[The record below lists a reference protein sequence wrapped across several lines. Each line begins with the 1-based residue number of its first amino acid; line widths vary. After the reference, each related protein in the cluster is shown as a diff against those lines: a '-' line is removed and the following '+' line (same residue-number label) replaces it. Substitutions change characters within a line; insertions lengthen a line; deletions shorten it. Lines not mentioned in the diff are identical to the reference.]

1 MSHGTFMVGSFHLG
15 RLHTVPFET
24 LQGAASLSIC
34 RSSPFMPTGAGRDL
48 SLHMEGEKKQKNPP
62 RQPLQLF
69 PAIDPAEQALSADS
83 PAPCTSRAKSP
94 PPAPRPPPAP
104 TKTDGLLFENVTDG
118 FAARSARKTRY
129 AVDR

>member
-34 RSSPFMPTGAGRDL
+34 RSSPFMATGAGRDL
-48 SLHMEGEKKQKNPP
+48 SLHMEGGKKKKKTNPP

-69 PAIDPAEQALSADS
+69 PAIDPAEQALSAD
-83 PAPCTSRAKSP
+83 P
-94 PPAPRPPPAP
+94 PPRAD
-104 TKTDGLLFENVTDG
+104 KDG
-118 FAARSARKTRY
+118 R
-129 AVDR
+129 AVV